1 MVKLSCT
8 PRASEFQIAAPS
20 SLAGCQSKLR
30 ARGGVVEQ
38 SIVLAVRLQNELG
51 KHTASILIVR
61 SSASGIWILCST
73 RPTCPMLL
81 GLTTESDLFD
91 RNVGSCILRPEVT
104 QGSYP
109 VSGEYILLNV
119 IDSQHAN
126 STVYSGVVTN
136 RNGVGS
142 DDPSNNNS
150 TALRNIQQTFEDG
163 FVQFISV
170 FPGHYAQRISTS

>member
-1 MVKLSCT
+1 
-8 PRASEFQIAAPS
+8 
-20 SLAGCQSKLR
+20 
-30 ARGGVVEQ
+30 
-38 SIVLAVRLQNELG
+38 
-51 KHTASILIVR
+51 
-61 SSASGIWILCST
+61 
-73 RPTCPMLL
+73 MLL
-81 GLTTESDLFD
+81 GLPTESDLFD

-109 VSGEYILLNV
+109 VSGEYILSNV
-119 IDSQHAN
+119 TDSQVSLCMQTSRFPTSRLASLSPDYTWTS
-126 STVYSGVVTN
+126 STVSSISQSQSSVLTDLPSHSTGVYSGVVTN